1 MSGRLTQLKT
11 SLVKTFFP
19 CTAPELVASPAI
31 QRRPRVEK
39 PADPRLATVALPVL
53 APRSRQRS
61 PSSPENPRGRP
72 SNFGAACTASSS
84 SKGRGQR
91 SGGENTTNHGSKQPP
106 RAGQQRWPSHWHTCV
121 SLPPSHR
128 RPVEHQVASNTSSE
142 RLPEIDAPSLGA
154 SRRPPPTFWRSAAH
168 AAKPVAA
175 ATRLTRPRL
184 RSLRRLRRS
193 ATHTD
198 LSMRGNMFLQQAH
211 KLTWVA
217 PTLFF
222 GKPPKLTLG
231 PSLNP
236 PRRGRPE
243 RPLLPAAQPQ
253 RHDRHSAPWP
263 PARLRLL
270 DLVSRVPTRCVC
282 PPNVQ
287 PSLTSRCVGPR
298 RTSRVSEDRPPTQRP
313 PQRPQRR
320 THHPDHAPTAHHHK
334 HKLLQARDV
343 AADSVDHEGPL
354 AGVALVRQSVSNE
367 GVLRGMPLPRCTPNG
382 SAQEALRIADG
393 LPLDARLHDRGRRS
407 RTSGRKSGTQG
418 ARLIT

>member
-1 MSGRLTQLKT
+1 
-11 SLVKTFFP
+11 
-19 CTAPELVASPAI
+19 
-31 QRRPRVEK
+31 
-39 PADPRLATVALPVL
+39 VL

-61 PSSPENPRGRP
+61 PSSPENPSGRP

-91 SGGENTTNHGSKQPP
+91 SGVLEVEVRIRQTMAASNRLELVNSVGP
-106 RAGQQRWPSHWHTCV
+106 RIGTHV

-154 SRRPPPTFWRSAAH
+154 SRRPPPTFRRSAAH
-168 AAKPVAA
+168 PATPVAA

-211 KLTWVA
+211 KLTWIA

-243 RPLLPAAQPQ
+243 SPLLPAAQPQ

-270 DLVSRVPTRCVC
+270 DLVSRIPTRLQRARAYVYA
-282 PPNVQ
+282 PPMS
-287 PSLTSRCVGPR
+287 SLR
-298 RTSRVSEDRPPTQRP
+298 
-313 PQRPQRR
+313 
-320 THHPDHAPTAHHHK
+320 
-334 HKLLQARDV
+334 
-343 AADSVDHEGPL
+343 
-354 AGVALVRQSVSNE
+354 
-367 GVLRGMPLPRCTPNG
+367 
-382 SAQEALRIADG
+382 
-393 LPLDARLHDRGRRS
+393 
-407 RTSGRKSGTQG
+407 
-418 ARLIT
+418 